1 MTRTA
6 PILDLLD
13 PASSTS
19 SVPPR
24 IAVAPRR
31 REPALSGLDALA
43 QRLRG
48 SARRRRVSA
57 RERHRAVAIE
67 CAALALRDLSERAL
81 DERISHV
88 ADAVRLRREDP
99 RAVDD
104 AAAVIVEVIRRQIGL
119 TLYREQIMGGLV
131 IADGACAEMATGEGK
146 TVTAIIPATLD
157 AWLGRG
163 VHVHTVNDYLA
174 RRDAHI
180 TRPAYTRL
188 GLTVGVLQDDT
199 PRDRR
204 RRIYRMDITYGADK
218 QFIFDYLRDRLHMP
232 VAPREIDQDLAAIVP
247 DDGTPDMVQRGLVS
261 AIVDEADS
269 VLIDEAITPAIIGL
283 DLPEEASDPRRFAIA
298 ASIAA
303 EMEPGRDYR
312 VDRPMRQVSLTARGR
327 ERLAAWAGDLPAF
340 WRGPSRREELLIQAL
355 SAREL
360 YRRDEDYIIRDGQ
373 ICIVDRS
380 TGRVLEGRQWQLGVH
395 QAVEAKEGL
404 AISPDRR
411 TAARISYQRF
421 FQQYRRLAG
430 MTGTAWEVAGE
441 LYQHYRLRVVRIPTH
456 RPVIRKHMP
465 DRILRTACA
474 RDEAVADRVARF
486 HAIGRPV
493 LVGTR
498 SVAESERLARAL
510 AARDVSCRILNAQRE
525 AEEAE
530 IVAEAG
536 RTGAVTVA
544 TNMAGRGT
552 DIILDD
558 RARKLGGLVV
568 IATAR
573 NDERRVDRQLY
584 GRCGRQG
591 DPGLAQTFV
600 SLEDELVLRYAP
612 RALVR
617 LAAALPP
624 PLHTLLARP
633 LFAVAQR
640 SASTRA
646 RVFRDEAARADSWL
660 EMAMHTRSR

>member
-1 MTRTA
+1 MTRSPA
-6 PILDLLD
+6 MLDLLD
-13 PASSTS
+13 PLAPSPARVTVS
-19 SVPPR
+19 PR
-24 IAVAPRR
+24 P
-31 REPALSGLDALA
+31 REPALTGLDALA

-48 SARRRRVSA
+48 SAQRRRVSA
-57 RERHRAVAIE
+57 RERRRAGAIE
-67 CAALALRDLSERAL
+67 RAAFALRDLSERAL
-81 DERISHV
+81 DARIAEV
-88 ADAVRLRREDP
+88 ADAVRLHREDEGTI
-99 RAVDD
+99 DE

-119 TLYREQIMGGLV
+119 ALYREQIMGGLV
-131 IADGACAEMATGEGK
+131 IAGGACAEMATGEGK

-199 PRDRR
+199 PREQRR
-204 RRIYRMDITYGADK
+204 RMYRMDITYGADK

-232 VAPREIDQDLAAIVP
+232 VAPREIDQDLAAIIP
-247 DDGTPDMVQRGLVS
+247 GTSSPDMVQRGLAS
-261 AIVDEADS
+261 AIVDEAAS

-283 DLPEEASDPRRFAIA
+283 DLPEEAADPRRFAIA
-298 ASIAA
+298 ARIAA
-303 EMEPGRDYR
+303 DMQPGRDYK

-327 ERLAAWAGDLPAF
+327 ERLAACAEDLPAF

-360 YRRDEDYIIRDGQ
+360 YIRDEDYIIRDGKV
-373 ICIVDRS
+373 CIVDRS

-404 AISPDRR
+404 ATSPDRR

-441 LYQHYRLRVVRIPTH
+441 LHQHYNLRVVRIPTH
-456 RPVIRKHMP
+456 RPVIRRQPP
-465 DRILRTACA
+465 DRIHRSARA
-474 RDEAVADRVARF
+474 RDEAVADRAAEL

-493 LVGTR
+493 LIGTR
-498 SVAESERLARAL
+498 SVAESERLAEAL
-510 AARDVSCRILNAQRE
+510 SARDVPCRVLNAQRE

-530 IVAEAG
+530 IVAQAG

-558 RARKLGGLVV
+558 RARELGGLVV

-584 GRCGRQG
+584 GRAGRQG
-591 DPGLAQTFV
+591 DPGLAETFV
-600 SLEDELVLRYAP
+600 SLEDDLILRYAP
-612 RALVR
+612 RWLVG
-617 LAAALPP
+617 LARTLPP
-624 PLHTLLARP
+624 PLHALLARP

-640 SASTRA
+640 SAGARA
-646 RVFRDEAARADSWL
+646 RVFRDEAAQADSWL
-660 EMAMHTRSR
+660 EMAMHTRTR